1 MLIEDVLLEF
11 KRTHLEHIEDIIITD
26 GYNGGKAVI
35 EYFRGLLITLQGTSS
50 EAISVSVKWDGAPAV
65 VCGTHPETGR
75 FFVGTKSVFNPGTP
89 KINYTKQQIA
99 KNHGTDDLGQKLL
112 KCLVHLRKLN
122 IQGVVQGDLLFTD
135 DDIVRKN
142 LNGTPHLTFK
152 PNTITYAVPE
162 NSDIGKQ
169 VDTAKV
175 GIIFHTTYNGEIFAD
190 MTASAGADT
199 ETFTQSSDVFFD
211 NATYKDV
218 SGSAK
223 FTADETKQFMNGI
236 DKLEALLNNV
246 PRDLSNLLGTNQD
259 FVPYFQM
266 YINAMV
272 KQGQLPTNVNQF
284 LQGFQKFYAERMQQ
298 QIAGL
303 KAQKALQL
311 RQNKLKQMPTFM
323 ARIKKPLQA
332 MLTFYKSVQL
342 LKGFVLKKMNQAM
355 AIGSFAQTDSGLEVT
370 DPEGFVAVDKT
381 GNAVKL
387 VDRLGFSRRNLS
399 IVKKFQ
405 KESMMRIDELV
416 EGPYDPYRHKAIFF
430 AGSPGSGKTYVARKL
445 AGSFQGLKQVN
456 MDSIFKHLM
465 TKKNLSW
472 KMPPEEEPE
481 REKQRQRS
489 KELVAKQQQ
498 TYADSGLGLLI
509 DSTGRITQTVRRIK
523 DELEDKGYETTMV
536 FVTTDLETALRRN
549 KERER
554 TLPDKL
560 IHQNFEVIEQRLG
573 EYQRM
578 FNDVLVI
585 DNSESTQMSMPAQ
598 LVHVEKNIRK
608 FLQ

>member
-35 EYFRGLLITLQGTSS
+35 DYFRGLLITLQGTSS

-370 DPEGFVAVDKT
+370 DPEGFVAVDRT

-387 VDRLGFSRRNLS
+387 VDRLGFSRRNLAV
-399 IVKKFQ
+399 VKKFQ
-405 KESMMRIDELV
+405 K
-416 EGPYDPYRHKAIFF
+416 A
-430 AGSPGSGKTYVARKL
+430 
-445 AGSFQGLKQVN
+445 N
-456 MDSIFKHLM
+456 
-465 TKKNLSW
+465 
-472 KMPPEEEPE
+472 
-481 REKQRQRS
+481 
-489 KELVAKQQQ
+489 
-498 TYADSGLGLLI
+498 
-509 DSTGRITQTVRRIK
+509 
-523 DELEDKGYETTMV
+523 
-536 FVTTDLETALRRN
+536 
-549 KERER
+549 
-554 TLPDKL
+554 
-560 IHQNFEVIEQRLG
+560 
-573 EYQRM
+573 
-578 FNDVLVI
+578 
-585 DNSESTQMSMPAQ
+585 
-598 LVHVEKNIRK
+598 
-608 FLQ
+608 

>member
-11 KRTHLEHIEDIIITD
+11 KRTHLEHIEDVIITD

-35 EYFRGLLITLQGTSS
+35 DYFRGLLVTLQGTSS
-50 EAISVSVKWDGAPAV
+50 EAVQVSVKWDGAPAV

-89 KINYTKQQIA
+89 KINYTKNDIA
-99 KNHGTDDLGQKLL
+99 KNHGTEVLGQKLL
-112 KCLVHLRKLN
+112 KCLVHLKKLN
-122 IQGVVQGDLLFTD
+122 IQGVVQGDLLYTD
-135 DDIVRKN
+135 DDITRKN
-142 LNGTPHLTFK
+142 FNGVPHITFT

-162 NSDIGKQ
+162 DSDLGNQI
-169 VDTAKV
+169 DTAKV

-199 ETFTQSSDVFFD
+199 ESFTQTPDVFFD
-211 NATYKDV
+211 NAVYKDV

-236 DKLEALLNNV
+236 NKLETLLNNV

-266 YINAMV
+266 YINSKV

-284 LQGFQKFYAERMQQ
+284 LQGFQKFYADRMQQ

-303 KAQKALQL
+303 KAQRALQV
-311 RQNKLKQMPTFM
+311 RQDKMKQMPAFM
-323 ARIKKPLQA
+323 SRIKRPLQA

-387 VDRLGFSRRNLS
+387 VDRLGFSRRNLAV
-399 IVKKFQ
+399 VKKFQ
-405 KESMMRIDELV
+405 K
-416 EGPYDPYRHKAIFF
+416 
-430 AGSPGSGKTYVARKL
+430 AR
-445 AGSFQGLKQVN
+445 
-456 MDSIFKHLM
+456 
-465 TKKNLSW
+465 
-472 KMPPEEEPE
+472 
-481 REKQRQRS
+481 
-489 KELVAKQQQ
+489 
-498 TYADSGLGLLI
+498 
-509 DSTGRITQTVRRIK
+509 
-523 DELEDKGYETTMV
+523 
-536 FVTTDLETALRRN
+536 
-549 KERER
+549 
-554 TLPDKL
+554 
-560 IHQNFEVIEQRLG
+560 
-573 EYQRM
+573 
-578 FNDVLVI
+578 
-585 DNSESTQMSMPAQ
+585 
-598 LVHVEKNIRK
+598 
-608 FLQ
+608 